1 MISSAQMRANVLG
14 SSHRDRVGQFQI
26 LQARRLGEFYV
37 NEAQKYLRRGDNR
50 NALAQVNEGLR
61 CIHGPLY
68 LASRDELEVLHS
80 QLTVLV

>member
-1 MISSAQMRANVLG
+1 MTGSAKMRADVLG
-14 SSHRDRVGQFQI
+14 SSRQHIVCQFQI

-50 NALAQVNEGLR
+50 NALAQVIEGLC
-61 CIHGPLY
+61 CIHGPFY

-80 QLTVLV
+80 QLTALV